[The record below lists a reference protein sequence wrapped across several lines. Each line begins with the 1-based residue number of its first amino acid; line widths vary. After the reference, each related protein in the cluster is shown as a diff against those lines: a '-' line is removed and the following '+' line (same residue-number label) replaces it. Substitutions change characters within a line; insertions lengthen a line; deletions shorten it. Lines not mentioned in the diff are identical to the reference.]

1 MTIRKTERADTG
13 KYKLVLTNSSGS
25 CETVADGVVLG
36 RPSRPG
42 GPLQVTDVR
51 AKKAQVHW
59 KPPEDDGGCPV
70 THYLLER
77 QDVHTGRWV
86 PCGEAGPDQL
96 EATLDGLSEGK
107 KYKFRVKAVNKE
119 GESEPLE
126 TEGAVEAKNPYT
138 VPDPPINLLIEDWD
152 NVSVLLT
159 WEPPP
164 YDGGRPV
171 THYLLEQKG
180 KYDLDFVPVQE
191 TTGPVCQA
199 SQPGLKEGQL
209 YQWRVR
215 AVNKAGKSQ
224 PSEPTPLWNGSLNR
238 KTR

>member
-1 MTIRKTERADTG
+1 MLTIRKTERADTG
-13 KYKLVLTNSSGS
+13 KYKLILTNSSGS

-77 QDVHTGRWV
+77 QDVQTGRWV

-96 EATLDGLSEGK
+96 ETTLDGLSEGK

-138 VPDPPINLLIEDWD
+138 VPDPPINLLIDDWD

-224 PSEPTPLWNGSLNR
+224 PSEPTPQHTAKHRNC
-238 KTR
+238 K